1 MKNSYSSLKCRL
13 FYRCLINRKI
23 TFKKLLNV
31 AQCLWG
37 YFRQSKQ
44 ASPYP
49 FILSLELG
57 NECNIRCKFCRDE
70 KGVIH
75 DYNPQ
80 KPATGIPQG
89 KMSVEMACSIIEQV
103 KDHILIAVL
112 YTNGEPL
119 LYHDLPKVI
128 KYATER
134 KVATMIATNGLLL
147 NDRIMTEILEAGIDL
162 IKIQLSGFTQDI
174 YNIETRVGDVEKLK
188 TNIRRMAKMNKAGK
202 HNAVIL
208 IDYISYKYNRHQ
220 LDMVREFCDELDLM
234 LSVRQGNPKGGLEK
248 TEDPLY
254 TGDLPLKCSC
264 PWLWQGMQVNWN
276 GDILPCCEAV
286 VWGESQSYEKFRPG
300 DTRLLN
306 VWNSKPSQAM
316 REVMARQGRGAI
328 PMCSKCLRTDVH
340 FKW

>member
-1 MKNSYSSLKCRL
+1 MVILFDLALFVHVIFEKLQGKAIPGWTAIMVAVLFMGVFNSYVWVFWAFIYIIFMNRSETGPTILLNLPMGFHQMLMAGKRGSTLRCILKRRFMKNSYSSLKCRL

-208 IDYISYKYNRHQ
+208 IDYISYKYNRHHWIW
-220 LDMVREFCDELDLM
+220 
-234 LSVRQGNPKGGLEK
+234 SVN
-248 TEDPLY
+248 
-254 TGDLPLKCSC
+254 
-264 PWLWQGMQVNWN
+264 
-276 GDILPCCEAV
+276 
-286 VWGESQSYEKFRPG
+286 F
-300 DTRLLN
+300 
-306 VWNSKPSQAM
+306 
-316 REVMARQGRGAI
+316 VMSWI
-328 PMCSKCLRTDVH
+328 
-340 FKW
+340 